1 MLGGPMDGRRTEY
14 ARGPLCMKSLFRAG
28 CWTIFAI
35 VVALVTLAFLFS
47 PSRKE
52 RAALREGPIWRN
64 VVFLGGDVEIGHDE
78 TVQGNLLVVGD
89 DLKLAGRIG
98 GNLVVV
104 GGDADL
110 DAHSRVG
117 GNLSVIGGDA
127 DVRQAAEIGGNIA
140 VVGGDASLAGDAYVG
155 GNVNVVGGDVSK
167 DPTAHIGGRSNLGS
181 YGSRNG
187 QPDHLAAP
195 RASFFRSQDA
205 PQPPGSP
212 QKPGTVEDLRSA
224 AAALRSQADYLKEEA
239 ERTEEELE
247 RHADHLEEEAERAE
261 EELER
266 RADRL
271 EEEAERAE
279 EEAERAEEELER
291 HASRIQEEARRAQAE
306 FEAQAARANRGPS
319 WILALLGRL
328 VQAFLWTLL
337 ITGLVLLVAWLL
349 PTQVERIS
357 RTAEKE
363 TALSFAAGAIT
374 LMGSA
379 LLAALLTLTIC
390 FALLALPLLALL
402 ALVILCGW
410 TVTCHLLGR
419 RLDAFLANQ
428 TRLSWNPLVSVAL
441 CSLLLTG
448 VTMFA
453 WAIFVCLGFF
463 VAVLIGSTGAGAVI
477 VHFARSSGR
486 FSNGSLLGEGDGGNR
501 PPAGTAG
508 PDIVSPP
515 PAVES
520 IEAIEDAAQPSDPPQ
535 EPSDPPQ
542 EPSGPPQ
549 EPPVPGAPDDFS
561 RLGGGIG
568 PTYAQRLRE
577 AGVTSFAQL
586 AVMDVERLA
595 AVLGWTISRVERSR
609 LREQASELVAGN

>member
-14 ARGPLCMKSLFRAG
+14 AKGPLCMKSLFRAG

-89 DLKLAGRIG
+89 DLKLEGRIG

-181 YGSRNG
+181 YGSRSG
-187 QPDHLAAP
+187 QPGNLAAP

-205 PQPPGSP
+205 PQPPESP

-224 AAALRSQADYLKEEA
+224 AAALRSQADYLKDEA

-266 RADRL
+266 QAERL
-271 EEEAERAE
+271 EEEAERV
-279 EEAERAEEELER
+279 EEELER
-291 HASRIQEEARRAQAE
+291 QADRIQKEAQRAQAE
-306 FEAQAARANRGPS
+306 FEAQAARANRGTS
-319 WILALLGRL
+319 WILVLLGRL

-520 IEAIEDAAQPSDPPQ
+520 IEAIEDAAQPS
-535 EPSDPPQ
+535 
-542 EPSGPPQ
+542 GPPQ

-561 RLGGGIG
+561 RLGGIG

-595 AVLGWTISRVERSR
+595 AVLGWSISRVERSR
-609 LREQASELVAGN
+609 LRERASELVAGN

>member
-1 MLGGPMDGRRTEY
+1 MDGRWTEF
-14 ARGPLCMKSLFRAG
+14 ARGHLCMKSLFRVG

-181 YGSRNG
+181 YGSRSG
-187 QPDHLAAP
+187 QPDNLAAP
-195 RASFFRSQDA
+195 RASFFGSQDA
-205 PQPPGSP
+205 PQPPESP

-279 EEAERAEEELER
+279 EELER
-291 HASRIQEEARRAQAE
+291 HTARIQEEAKRAQAE
-306 FEAQAARANRGPS
+306 FEAQAARANRGTS
-319 WILALLGRL
+319 WILVLLGRL

-520 IEAIEDAAQPSDPPQ
+520 IEAKEEAAQ
-535 EPSDPPQ
+535 
-542 EPSGPPQ
+542 PSGPPQ
-549 EPPVPGAPDDFS
+549 EPHVPGAPDDFS
-561 RLGGGIG
+561 RLGGIG

-595 AVLGWTISRVERSR
+595 AVLGWSISRVEGSR
-609 LREQASELVAGN
+609 LRERASELVAGN

>member
-1 MLGGPMDGRRTEY
+1 
-14 ARGPLCMKSLFRAG
+14 MKSRFRAG
-28 CWTIFAI
+28 CWTFFAI

-47 PSRKE
+47 PSRND
-52 RAALREGPIWRN
+52 RAARSEGPIWRN
-64 VVFLGGDVEIGHDE
+64 VVLLGGDVEIGHDE
-78 TVQGNLLVVGD
+78 SVQGNLLVVGD
-89 DLKLAGRIG
+89 DLKLEGRIG

-140 VVGGDASLAGDAYVG
+140 VVGGDASLAEFSHVG
-155 GNVNVVGGDVSK
+155 GNVNVIGGEVSR
-167 DPTAHIGGRSNLGS
+167 DPTAHIGGRSSRES
-181 YGSRNG
+181 YGNRNG
-187 QPDHLAAP
+187 QPGNFAAP
-195 RASFFRSQDA
+195 RASFSASQDA
-205 PQPPGSP
+205 PQPPESP
-212 QKPGTVEDLRSA
+212 QNPDPVEDLRSA
-224 AAALRSQADYLKEEA
+224 AAALRSQADNLKDEA
-239 ERTEEELE
+239 ERAEEELE
-247 RHADHLEEEAERAE
+247 RQADHLEEEAERAE

-266 RADRL
+266 QADRL
-271 EEEAERAE
+271 EEEAK
-279 EEAERAEEELER
+279 
-291 HASRIQEEARRAQAE
+291 RAQAE

-319 WILALLGRL
+319 WILVLLGRL

-337 ITGLVLLVAWLL
+337 ITGLVLMVAWLL

-390 FALLALPLLALL
+390 FALLAMPLLALL

-419 RLDAFLANQ
+419 RLDAFLAKQ

-463 VAVLIGSTGAGAVI
+463 IAVLIGSTGAGAVI

-486 FSNGSLLGEGDGGNR
+486 FPSDSFLGNGDGGNGDGGNGDGGNGDGGNR
-501 PPAGTAG
+501 DGGSGDGGKGPPAGPAV
-508 PDIVSPP
+508 PDIASPP
-515 PAVES
+515 PAG
-520 IEAIEDAAQPSDPPQ
+520 EAGEEAVQ
-535 EPSDPPQ
+535 
-542 EPSGPPQ
+542 PSGPQ
-549 EPPVPGAPDDFS
+549 REPPGQGSPDELS
-561 RLGGGIG
+561 RLEGIG
-568 PTYAQRLRE
+568 PTYDQRLRE

-586 AVMDVERLA
+586 AEMDVERLA
-595 AVLGWTISRVERSR
+595 AALGWSASRVERSR
-609 LREQASELVAGN
+609 LRERASELAAGN

>member
-1 MLGGPMDGRRTEY
+1 
-14 ARGPLCMKSLFRAG
+14 MKSRSKAG
-28 CWTIFAI
+28 CWTILAI

-47 PSRKE
+47 PSRKH
-52 RAALREGPIWRN
+52 RAALSEGPIWRN
-64 VVFLGGDVEIGHDE
+64 VVLLGGDVEIGHDE

-89 DLKLAGRIG
+89 DLKLEGRIG

-140 VVGGDASLAGDAYVG
+140 VVGGDADLDAHSRVG
-155 GNVNVVGGDVSK
+155 GNVNVIGGDVSK
-167 DPTAHIGGRSNLGS
+167 DPAAIIGGSSNWGS
-181 YGSRNG
+181 YGNRDG
-187 QPDHLAAP
+187 HPDNFAAP
-195 RASFFRSQDA
+195 RAEFSGSRAA
-205 PQPPGSP
+205 PQAPDSP
-212 QKPGTVEDLRSA
+212 QEPGTPHEALKA
-224 AAALRSQADYLKEEA
+224 AAELQAQAAL
-239 ERTEEELE
+239 
-247 RHADHLEEEAERAE
+247 LEEKAQLAE
-261 EELER
+261 EELQR
-266 RADRL
+266 RAP
-271 EEEAERAE
+271 
-279 EEAERAEEELER
+279 
-291 HASRIQEEARRAQAE
+291 RIQAEAQQHAARVQAEAQRAQAE
-306 FEAQAARANRGPS
+306 FEAQAARANRGTS
-319 WILALLGRL
+319 WILVLLGRL

-390 FALLALPLLALL
+390 FALLAMPLLALL

-419 RLDAFLANQ
+419 RLDAFLAKQ
-428 TRLSWNPLVSVAL
+428 TRLSWNPLVSVAF

-463 VAVLIGSTGAGAVI
+463 IAVLIGSTGAGAVI

-486 FSNGSLLGEGDGGNR
+486 FPSDSFLGNGDYGNG
-501 PPAGTAG
+501 PPAEPAV
-508 PDIVSPP
+508 PDVASPP
-515 PAVES
+515 PAVEAG
-520 IEAIEDAAQPSDPPQ
+520 EEAAQPSRPPH
-535 EPSDPPQ
+535 
-542 EPSGPPQ
+542 
-549 EPPVPGAPDDFS
+549 EPPGPGNPDEFS
-561 RLGGGIG
+561 RLEGIG
-568 PTYAQRLRE
+568 PTYAQRLRQS
-577 AGVTSFAQL
+577 GVTSFAQL
-586 AVMDVERLA
+586 AEMDVERLA
-595 AVLGWTISRVERSR
+595 AALGWSASRVERSQ
-609 LREQASELVAGN
+609 LRERASELAAGT

>member
-1 MLGGPMDGRRTEY
+1 
-14 ARGPLCMKSLFRAG
+14 MKSLFRAG

-35 VVALVTLAFLFS
+35 VVALVTLAFLSS

-52 RAALREGPIWRN
+52 RAALREGPISRN

-89 DLKLAGRIG
+89 DLKLEGRIG

-140 VVGGDASLAGDAYVG
+140 VVGGDASLAEDSYVG
-155 GNVNVVGGDVSK
+155 GNVNVIGGDVSK
-167 DPTAHIGGRSNLGS
+167 DPNALIGGRSNWGT

-187 QPDHLAAP
+187 QPDNLAAP
-195 RASFFRSQDA
+195 RASFSGSQDA
-205 PQPPGSP
+205 PQPPESP

-224 AAALRSQADYLKEEA
+224 ATALRSQADYLKEEA
-239 ERTEEELE
+239 ERAEEELE

-266 RADRL
+266 RADL
-271 EEEAERAE
+271 LE

-291 HASRIQEEARRAQAE
+291 HAARIQEEAQWAQAE

-319 WILALLGRL
+319 WILVLLGRL

-428 TRLSWNPLVSVAL
+428 TRLSWNPLVSVAI

-486 FSNGSLLGEGDGGNR
+486 FSNDSLSGEGDGGNR

-515 PAVES
+515 PAVEALEAPAVEALEAPAVEAL
-520 IEAIEDAAQPSDPPQ
+520 EAIEEAAQPS
-535 EPSDPPQ
+535 
-542 EPSGPPQ
+542 GPRKSL
-549 EPPVPGAPDDFS
+549 PGQALLTIS
-561 RLGGGIG
+561 AALGGSA
-568 PTYAQRLRE
+568 PHTPRNCAKP
-577 AGVTSFAQL
+577 A
-586 AVMDVERLA
+586 
-595 AVLGWTISRVERSR
+595 
-609 LREQASELVAGN
+609 

>member
-1 MLGGPMDGRRTEY
+1 
-14 ARGPLCMKSLFRAG
+14 MKSRFRAG
-28 CWTIFAI
+28 CWTFFAV

-47 PSRKE
+47 PFRND
-52 RAALREGPIWRN
+52 RAARSEGPIWRN
-64 VVFLGGDVEIGHDE
+64 VVLLGGDVEIGHDE

-89 DLKLAGRIG
+89 DLKLEGLIG

-140 VVGGDASLAGDAYVG
+140 VVGGDASLAGDSYVG
-155 GNVNVVGGDVSK
+155 GNVNVIGGEVSK
-167 DPTAHIGGRSNLGS
+167 DPTAHIGGHYSRGS
-181 YGSRNG
+181 FGNRNG
-187 QPDHLAAP
+187 QPGNFAAP
-195 RASFFRSQDA
+195 RASFSASQDA
-205 PQPPGSP
+205 PQPPESP
-212 QKPGTVEDLRSA
+212 QNPDPVKDLRSA
-224 AAALRSQADYLKEEA
+224 AAALRSQADNLKDEA
-239 ERTEEELE
+239 ERAEEELE
-247 RHADHLEEEAERAE
+247 RQADHLEEEAERAE

-266 RADRL
+266 QADRL

-279 EEAERAEEELER
+279 EELER
-291 HASRIQEEARRAQAE
+291 QAARIQDEAQRAQAE

-319 WILALLGRL
+319 WILVLLGRL

-337 ITGLVLLVAWLL
+337 ITGLVLMVAWLL

-390 FALLALPLLALL
+390 FALLAMPLLALL

-419 RLDAFLANQ
+419 RLDAFLAKQ

-441 CSLLLTG
+441 CSMLLTG
-448 VTMFA
+448 MTMFA

-463 VAVLIGSTGAGAVI
+463 LAVLIGSTGAGAVI

-486 FSNGSLLGEGDGGNR
+486 FPSDSFLGNGDGGNGGGANR
-501 PPAGTAG
+501 DSGNGDGGKGPPAELAV
-508 PDIVSPP
+508 PDVVSPP
-515 PAVES
+515 PAVEAG
-520 IEAIEDAAQPSDPPQ
+520 EEAAQPS
-535 EPSDPPQ
+535 
-542 EPSGPPQ
+542 GPPH
-549 EPPVPGAPDDFS
+549 EPAGPGNPDEFS
-561 RLGGGIG
+561 RLEGIG
-568 PTYAQRLRE
+568 PTYDQRLRE

-586 AVMDVERLA
+586 AEMDVERLA
-595 AVLGWTISRVERSR
+595 AALGWSPSRVERSR
-609 LREQASELVAGN
+609 LRERASELAAGN

>member
-1 MLGGPMDGRRTEY
+1 
-14 ARGPLCMKSLFRAG
+14 MKSRSKAG

-47 PSRKE
+47 PSRKH
-52 RAALREGPIWRN
+52 RAALSEGPIWRN
-64 VVFLGGDVEIGHDE
+64 VVLLGGDVEIGHDE

-89 DLKLAGRIG
+89 DLKLEGRIG

-140 VVGGDASLAGDAYVG
+140 VVGGDADLDAHSSVG
-155 GNVNVVGGDVSK
+155 GNVNVIGGDVSK
-167 DPTAHIGGRSNLGS
+167 DPAAIIGGSSNWGS
-181 YGSRNG
+181 YGNRDG
-187 QPDHLAAP
+187 HPDNLAAP
-195 RASFFRSQDA
+195 RAEFSGSRTA
-205 PQPPGSP
+205 PQAPDSP
-212 QKPGTVEDLRSA
+212 QEPGTPQEALKA
-224 AAALRSQADYLKEEA
+224 AAELQAQAAL
-239 ERTEEELE
+239 
-247 RHADHLEEEAERAE
+247 LEEKAQFAE
-261 EELER
+261 EELRR
-266 RADRL
+266 RAP
-271 EEEAERAE
+271 
-279 EEAERAEEELER
+279 
-291 HASRIQEEARRAQAE
+291 RIQAEAQQHAARIQAEAQQHAARVQAEAQRAQAE

-319 WILALLGRL
+319 WILVLLGRL

-390 FALLALPLLALL
+390 FALLAMPLLALL

-419 RLDAFLANQ
+419 RLDAFLAKQ
-428 TRLSWNPLVSVAL
+428 TRLSWNPLVSVAF

-463 VAVLIGSTGAGAVI
+463 IAVLIGSTGAGAVI

-486 FSNGSLLGEGDGGNR
+486 FPSDSFLGNGDDGNG
-501 PPAGTAG
+501 PPAEPAV
-508 PDIVSPP
+508 PDVASPP
-515 PAVES
+515 PAVE
-520 IEAIEDAAQPSDPPQ
+520 AADQAAQPSRPPH
-535 EPSDPPQ
+535 
-542 EPSGPPQ
+542 
-549 EPPVPGAPDDFS
+549 EPPGPGNPDEFS
-561 RLGGGIG
+561 RLEGIG
-568 PTYAQRLRE
+568 PTYAQRLRQS
-577 AGVTSFAQL
+577 GVTSFAQL
-586 AVMDVERLA
+586 AEMDVERLA
-595 AVLGWTISRVERSR
+595 AALGWSASRVERSQ
-609 LREQASELVAGN
+609 LRERASELAAGT